1 MDASHRR
8 AITLLSFAAFA
19 SAASLRVCDPLL
31 PVFAREFD
39 TTLGHAAHTIS
50 SFSIAYGFLQI
61 VYGPMGDRFG
71 KYRLVAWA
79 VLACTI
85 GGLGVILAPS
95 IGTVVVFR
103 TLTGATAAGIIPMSM
118 AWIGDNVEYSERQA
132 ILARFLTG
140 QIVGFASGQLIG
152 GIFADTLG
160 WRWGFA
166 LLVVIYI
173 GVGTLLLNELR
184 RNPQLDQHARKAP
197 EHVVEQML
205 AVLRLSW
212 ARRVL
217 ATVFLEGMAVFGV
230 LAFVP
235 SDLHARFG
243 ISLTV
248 AGAVLGTYGVGGLVF
263 ALSAKRFVRRLG
275 ESGLSATGCVLL
287 ALGLASLVPVPSWV
301 LAIPGCIAIGLGF
314 YMLHNTLQTNATQMA
329 PSTRGTA
336 VALFASAFFL
346 GQAAGVALVAAL
358 VDRWGAQPVYLL
370 AAVILPLLGF
380 SFAHRLRRRRLAPA

>member
-19 SAASLRVCDPLL
+19 SAASLRICDPLL

-50 SFSIAYGFLQI
+50 SFSIAYGLLQM
-61 VYGPMGDRFG
+61 VYGPAGDRFG

-103 TLTGATAAGIIPMSM
+103 AITGATAAGIIPMSM
-118 AWIGDNVEYSERQA
+118 AWIGDNVEYNERQA

-140 QIVGFASGQLIG
+140 QILGFASGQLIG

-166 LLVVIYI
+166 LLVAIYV

-184 RNPQLDQHARKAP
+184 RNPELDRHARKASEP
-197 EHVVEQML
+197 VVEQVL
-205 AVLRLSW
+205 AVLRLPW

-243 ISLTV
+243 ISLTA
-248 AGAVLGTYGVGGLVF
+248 AGAVLGTYGIGGLAF
-263 ALSAKRFVRRLG
+263 AIFAKRLLRRLG

-287 ALGLASLVPVPSWV
+287 ALGLASLVPVPSWM

-329 PSTRGTA
+329 PKTRGTA

-358 VDRWGAQPVYLL
+358 VDRWGAPPVYLL
-370 AAVILPLLGF
+370 AAATLPLLGF
-380 SFAHRLRRRRLAPA
+380 SFAHRLRRRLAPA